1 METIDTDSQL
11 HADLVTEMDRLRR
24 DRDAAQSRVAELE
37 ALINTP
43 QTADWLDA
51 VKAEAAHQV
60 ERWGTSHD
68 GGKTPADWFWLL
80 GYLGGKAL
88 TAQLAGNTEKALHH
102 TISTG
107 AALMNW
113 HRAIT
118 GESNAMRPGISPPSV
133 T

>member
-1 METIDTDSQL
+1 MSDPTRCECDQCHRAI
-11 HADLVTEMDRLRR
+11 ARA
-24 DRDAAQSRVAELE
+24 DAAEARVAELE

-43 QTADWLDA
+43 RTADWLEA
-51 VKAEAAHQV
+51 VCLEATHQI

-68 GGKTPADWFWLL
+68 AGKAPADWFWLL

-88 TAQLAGNTEKALHH
+88 AAQLAGNTEKALHH

-107 AALMNW
+107 AALLNW

-118 GESNAMRPGISPPSV
+118 GESTIMRPGIAPPEVQS
-133 T
+133 